1 MVNRLIIP
9 NPQFADGTGLPYANG
24 KLYFFVT
31 GTSTPLNTYSDS
43 ALTVP
48 NANPIILDAAGRSGS
63 VFLQNLAYKVQLFDA
78 NNNQIWSIDPVW
90 SSDFSTV
97 AQFAVNNGTPN
108 GTVAG
113 TAGTFGGLP
122 SSVVWDI
129 TNNILYV
136 CTTTGTAAT
145 AVWTAVN
152 AASSGAGVLGM
163 PGGRLTL
170 TSAVP
175 VISSDVTGATS
186 VFYTPY
192 AGNQIPIC
200 SGAAYTMQTFAELT
214 LTLNAGGH
222 AASTLYDIFVFN
234 NSGTLTLVT
243 GPAWSTST
251 AGAGARGSGA
261 GTTQLTM
268 FGGILV
274 NTVQITGRNGV
285 NTFTIPTSTATY
297 VGSMFVDTAAG
308 QVSCHTSYGQSRK
321 WGIWNTYNRVPILLR
336 AGDGTASWTYATNTW
351 RASNNA
357 SANVVTVFSGLSEE
371 IAALTFQQEGFVFDA
386 FEAQLKIGIGVN
398 STSSPSGVQGSNLQ
412 NASVNNKSQITI
424 QARHILLPTLG
435 INNIQSLEISPDNG
449 GIASNTFFGTSTA
462 MQLEA
467 TWRG

>member
-24 KLYFFVT
+24 KLQFFAT
-31 GTSTPLNTYSDS
+31 GTATPLATYSDS
-43 ALTVP
+43 ALTTP
-48 NANPIILDAAGRSGS
+48 NANPIILDSAGRSGS

-78 NNNQIWSIDPVW
+78 NNVQIWSIDPVW

-97 AQFAVNNGTPN
+97 AQFAVNAGTPN
-108 GTVAG
+108 GNVAG

-122 SSVVWDI
+122 SSVIWDI

-136 CTTTGTAAT
+136 CTTTGNAAT

-170 TSAVP
+170 TSGVP
-175 VISSDVTGATS
+175 VLSTDVTGTGS

-192 AGNQIPIC
+192 QGNQIPIWG
-200 SGAAYTMQTFAELT
+200 GAAYTMQTFAELT

-222 AASTLYDIFVFN
+222 TASGLYDIFVFN

-243 GPAWSTST
+243 GPVWSTST
-251 AGAGARGSGA
+251 AGSGARGAGA

-285 NTFTIPTSTATY
+285 STFTIPASQATY
-297 VGSMFVDTAAG
+297 VGSMFVDTVAG

-321 WGIWNTYNRVPILLR
+321 WGIWNAYNRKPIILR
-336 AGDGTASWTYATNTW
+336 AGDGTASWAYGTNTW
-351 RASNNA
+351 RASNNN
-357 SANVVTVFSGLSEE
+357 SANSLTVFTGLAEE
-371 IAALTFQQEGFVFDA
+371 YFPLVFQEKTTCSFNAGTA
-386 FEAQLKIGIGVN
+386 RTEIGIGVN
-398 STSSPSGVQGSNLQ
+398 STTVPSGLVGDRNHTLG
-412 NASVNNKSQITI
+412 NETDARASTSKFV
-424 QARHILLPTLG
+424 LLPTLG
-435 INNIQSLEISPDNG
+435 VNVIQSIEISPANG
-449 GIASNTFFGTSTA
+449 NLATNVFFGTQTD
-462 MQLEA
+462 MQLDA
-467 TWRG
+467 IWNG